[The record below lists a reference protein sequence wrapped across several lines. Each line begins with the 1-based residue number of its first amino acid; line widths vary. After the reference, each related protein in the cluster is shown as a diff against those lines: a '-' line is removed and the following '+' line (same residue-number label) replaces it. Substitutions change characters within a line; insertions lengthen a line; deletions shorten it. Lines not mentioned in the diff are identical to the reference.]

1 MMLLSLESSLKD
13 EGDFFFSCIRNFRV
27 KNFLSIF
34 SPALIM
40 PAKRHVKVDEGSVT
54 PRKNKLSQKRLDA
67 LIHIPNINTKLE
79 NLEQTPL
86 DLSDSRT
93 EGKRQEL
100 SLWEYSH
107 QHLIAI
113 SLTDIYE

>member
-1 MMLLSLESSLKD
+1 
-13 EGDFFFSCIRNFRV
+13 
-27 KNFLSIF
+27 
-34 SPALIM
+34 M
-40 PAKRHVKVDEGSVT
+40 PAKCHVKVDEGSVT
-54 PRKNKLSQKRLDA
+54 PRKKSKLSQKRLDA
-67 LIHIPNINTKLE
+67 LIPNINTKLE

-100 SLWEYSH
+100 LLWVYSH
-107 QHLIAI
+107 QHLIDI

>member
-1 MMLLSLESSLKD
+1 
-13 EGDFFFSCIRNFRV
+13 
-27 KNFLSIF
+27 
-34 SPALIM
+34 M

-54 PRKNKLSQKRLDA
+54 PRKKSKLSQKRLDA

-100 SLWEYSH
+100 LLWEYSH

>member
-1 MMLLSLESSLKD
+1 
-13 EGDFFFSCIRNFRV
+13 
-27 KNFLSIF
+27 
-34 SPALIM
+34 M
-40 PAKRHVKVDEGSVT
+40 PTKRHVKVDEGSVT
-54 PRKNKLSQKRLDA
+54 PRKKSKLSQKRLDA
-67 LIHIPNINTKLE
+67 LIPNINTKLE

-100 SLWEYSH
+100 LLWVYSH

-113 SLTDIYE
+113 SFTDIYE